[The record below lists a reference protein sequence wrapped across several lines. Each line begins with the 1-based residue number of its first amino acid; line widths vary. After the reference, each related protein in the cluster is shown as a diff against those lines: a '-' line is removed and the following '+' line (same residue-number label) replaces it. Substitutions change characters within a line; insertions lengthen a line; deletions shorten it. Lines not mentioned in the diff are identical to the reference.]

1 MKKYRVGIVGVGK
14 IAQTYFSVF
23 QRMKTVEVVFLCDIV
38 PEQMTK
44 AVRAF
49 PELLKN
55 ALQTDSTDK
64 IFDAGVKVDSVV
76 VATPL
81 SSHFFLAQRVLRR
94 GVCVFLEKPAT
105 PTVRELEELYALA
118 DANGTHFRTMFH
130 YAYSPEVF
138 HFSQLFPKWSET
150 LGPLRAFVCDFLDA
164 AVSGNRLVI
173 SPRKQGGSCLSSGVN
188 ALSVAA
194 QCMRLEGLRMQSRIC
209 RQVPDLIDRNEERV
223 VPEVDTASVTEYF
236 DPERQLFGV
245 IRTDWEQGVNFK
257 STQLFYQNGE
267 VLLDHE
273 AQSVHWTFWDAQIHF
288 PSASFRSSV
297 SPMERHYEVMFPEL
311 FFRAAWGPEVQEN
324 DLWIHRQLFEDVS

>member
-173 SPRKQGGSCLSSGVN
+173 ANYLALNRVINRFIRDVRRRIQEESQEDYEKFQDVHRKLVESVLEGNCEMGRN
-188 ALSVAA
+188 AL
-194 QCMRLEGLRMQSRIC
+194 
-209 RQVPDLIDRNEERV
+209 EEHFV
-223 VPEVDTASVTEYF
+223 FITKDFDT
-236 DPERQLFGV
+236 
-245 IRTDWEQGVNFK
+245 
-257 STQLFYQNGE
+257 
-267 VLLDHE
+267 
-273 AQSVHWTFWDAQIHF
+273 
-288 PSASFRSSV
+288 
-297 SPMERHYEVMFPEL
+297 
-311 FFRAAWGPEVQEN
+311 
-324 DLWIHRQLFEDVS
+324 